1 MISTKTF
8 SRDNIIR
15 DSKKLPKGAYVCK
28 IISARVDENQYGQR
42 LVIAFDISEGEYA
55 GYYKEKFDASNAED
69 KKWSGVIRLGIPKDD
84 GSETDQ
90 WRVRSFNTALVA
102 IEDSNSG
109 YLWDGDEAKLK
120 GKTVGVVF
128 NLKEFEGNDGRVISY
143 TQPKALTSVKSVRE
157 GTYYVPKDE
166 PLKTDHKASE
176 DTSWMDVSDVSDDEL
191 PFN

>member
-8 SRDNIIR
+8 NRDNIIR
-15 DSKKLPKGAYVCK
+15 DSKRLPKGAYVCK
-28 IISARVDENQYGQR
+28 IISARVDENQHGQR
-42 LVIAFDISEGEYA
+42 LVISFDISEGEYA
-55 GYYKEKFDASNAED
+55 GYYKEKFEASNAED
-69 KKWSGVIRLGIPKDD
+69 KKWSGVIRLSIPKDD
-84 GSETDQ
+84 GSEADQ

-109 YLWDGDEAKLK
+109 YLWDGDETKLK
-120 GKTVGVVF
+120 GKAVGVVF

-143 TQPKALTSVKSVRE
+143 TQPKALTSVKSVKE
-157 GTYYVPKDE
+157 GTYYTPKDE
-166 PLKTDHKASE
+166 PLKTDHKASG